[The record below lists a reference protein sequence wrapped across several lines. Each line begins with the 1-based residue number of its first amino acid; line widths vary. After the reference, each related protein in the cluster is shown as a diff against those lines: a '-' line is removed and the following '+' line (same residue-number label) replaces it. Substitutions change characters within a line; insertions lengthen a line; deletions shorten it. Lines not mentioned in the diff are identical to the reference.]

1 MEADRGRAGDH
12 YLTEGAG
19 VARRVTAT
27 DGRVTELAPLTGA
40 TYEGWVAGRDPE
52 TGEPRGRLCGDEHA
66 VRFVEV
72 VVNGPKT
79 WSLAAALHPDM
90 RTAYEAAPV
99 DRHRPTRHRPVSPR
113 RPGLDAQPVPQL
125 GHRRAGVMQHDDPA
139 ATGVRVHVDHSRST
153 AQERDPRG
161 GIADLGQLLQFD
173 VQATDGAVCLDD
185 VPTSPWHQAVSE

>member
-1 MEADRGRAGDH
+1 MISGSFSVRNGKVECVREPAYIPRIIGASPAKREFVDTD
-12 YLTEGAG
+12 EGVMVFG
-19 VARRVTAT
+19 
-27 DGRVTELAPLTGA
+27 
-40 TYEGWVAGRDPE
+40 
-52 TGEPRGRLCGDEHA
+52 
-66 VRFVEV
+66 
-72 VVNGPKT
+72 
-79 WSLAAALHPDM
+79 
-90 RTAYEAAPV
+90 TAYEAAPV

-185 VPTSPWHQAVSE
+185 VPTSPRHQAVAE